1 MLYKKYY
8 LYKEQIS
15 YDSGTTWQD
24 TGNQAPSGS
33 PIDTYETY
41 EECVGTA
48 CTCDAFAFEGTSE
61 GNNTYRIDIGS
72 GETAVTAATWN
83 TDCGL
88 APQDFVHTDDS
99 GFQVIVTDG
108 HWSFDNNIIRF
119 TASTNPTNVV
129 REGNMTITYT
139 VDGVSC
145 TKVTH
150 LVQAAGTGTTP
161 TEVLINFIV
170 DNDTSSSK
178 YLGSFEIHTNGGS
191 ALFTIDETIA
201 ANTTKTYPID
211 IGAGVEG
218 NTVTQVD
225 GVVDNLDWCYT
236 FICPAHG
243 CDLTAGDSL
252 SIKLST
258 QTSCS

>member
-1 MLYKKYY
+1 MK
-8 LYKEQIS
+8 
-15 YDSGTTWQD
+15 
-24 TGNQAPSGS
+24 
-33 PIDTYETY
+33 
-41 EECVGTA
+41 
-48 CTCDAFAFEGTSE
+48 
-61 GNNTYRIDIGS
+61 TYRLNIGS
-72 GETAVTAATWN
+72 GETAVTAATWD
-83 TDCGL
+83 TSC
-88 APQDFVHTDDS
+88 APVPQDFTHTDDS
-99 GFQVIVTDG
+99 GFQEIVTDG
-108 HWSFDNNIIRF
+108 HWAFDNNIIRF
-119 TASTNPTNVV
+119 TASTNPTNAV
-129 REGNMTITYT
+129 REGYMTITYT

-145 TKVTH
+145 EKRTH

-191 ALFTIDETIA
+191 VLFTIDETIA
-201 ANTTKTYPID
+201 ANTTKTYSID